1 MMPENHAASTPSS
14 SLFAFHPY
22 QPRYAVLER
31 FAAEDAELDDDDDDG
46 GGGGGGGESTTS
58 RLQQALVRLAAWA
71 TGDVSR
77 LRSRRPP
84 LDDYEQYLPRLKFF
98 AVAAPG
104 SAGAAASPLVLRHD
118 FMREVSSMAWSPLSE
133 MVAVGA
139 AHGVCLLRI
148 FEDESDPDPALTTG
162 WMGFL
167 QHPRLLAIR
176 DLSWSPS
183 GRLLATASPGD
194 AALLVWDVAL
204 RTCKFVWA
212 PRPPVAVE
220 WSPMG
225 GHLFAAFEGG
235 AFAIWETARW
245 NMELFEFPGRFCA
258 AAWAPDGLRLAI
270 VMDHLEEN
278 DRCWFDAT
286 EDGDGAPPTWIPAT
300 FCGDVGG
307 PLLGG
312 ALVGTGGGG
321 GGGGGV
327 AAAAAAAAA
336 AAVAAAGAAGGGFR
350 GQQAGQ
356 REREREQV
364 RVRVDDE
371 LGNPGEVEVVDRARV
386 HGDKPVF
393 VGTLQGREDVAEF
406 LVSFEAAH
414 LPAAQDV
421 SSAAAMRGFEDAS
434 SGAGAPPPL
443 PTSAIRGLAWSSD
456 GAVLLASFFLRRH
469 AVGALAA
476 YTLRHE
482 PLSLAPLQ
490 LVDMKYNTAQPP
502 QSVSFWSGSVHG
514 SSRLLLGAAWP
525 ERDGVLMYDIP
536 APK

>member
-1 MMPENHAASTPSS
+1 
-14 SLFAFHPY
+14 
-22 QPRYAVLER
+22 
-31 FAAEDAELDDDDDDG
+31 
-46 GGGGGGGESTTS
+46 
-58 RLQQALVRLAAWA
+58 
-71 TGDVSR
+71 
-77 LRSRRPP
+77 
-84 LDDYEQYLPRLKFF
+84 
-98 AVAAPG
+98 
-104 SAGAAASPLVLRHD
+104 
-118 FMREVSSMAWSPLSE
+118 MAWSPLSE

-139 AHGVCLLRI
+139 AHGVCLWRI

-336 AAVAAAGAAGGGFR
+336 VAAAGAAGGGFR

-356 REREREQV
+356 RERGEQV

-371 LGNPGEVEVVDRARV
+371 LGNPGEVEVVDRARACTATS
-386 HGDKPVF
+386 PCSS
-393 VGTLQGREDVAEF
+393 GRCRAVRTS
-406 LVSFEAAH
+406 LSS
-414 LPAAQDV
+414 
-421 SSAAAMRGFEDAS
+421 SSASRRRTCQPPRTCPR
-434 SGAGAPPPL
+434 PPPC
-443 PTSAIRGLAWSSD
+443 A
-456 GAVLLASFFLRRH
+456 ASRTRR
-469 AVGALAA
+469 AA
-476 YTLRHE
+476 R
-482 PLSLAPLQ
+482 APRRRCPR
-490 LVDMKYNTAQPP
+490 VP
-502 QSVSFWSGSVHG
+502 S
-514 SSRLLLGAAWP
+514 AAWP
-525 ERDGVLMYDIP
+525 GAAT
-536 APK
+536 APCSSRASSCAATPLGRSLRTPCATSRSASPHCSSST